1 MRCRPTAARAGPRPR
16 RSRPAWRT
24 ATIGSTRWSP
34 TRRGTA
40 RSATCSRSR
49 STTRRRRRGR
59 CRLPGDPKSGAV
71 RPSLSGNADLNG
83 TSVAYEVSTDGGASW
98 SSTAAIQ
105 TSLADGDYRFHAV
118 VTDPAGN
125 SSISNVLEV
134 KVDNTAPT
142 AGTLSFTGLTDTGS
156 SQSPAITQDG
166 TFDLSLSGNADL
178 N

>member
-1 MRCRPTAARAGPRPR
+1 MRYRPTAARPGPRPG

-24 ATIGSTRWSP
+24 ATIAQD
-34 TRRGTA
+34 GTFD
-40 RSATCSRSR
+40 
-49 STTRRRRRGR
+49 
-59 CRLPGDPKSGAV
+59 L
-71 RPSLSGNADLNG
+71 SLSGNADLNG
-83 TSVAYEVSTDGGASW
+83 TSVAYEVSTDGGATW
-98 SSTAAIQ
+98 SSTGAIQ

-166 TFDLSLSGNADL
+166 TFDL
-178 N
+178 